1 MSFTLYEL
9 NNIYLNIID
18 LIEDGAE
25 PDVVDSVLLNINEE
39 LEHKADSYAIVIK
52 NLEAKAG
59 MIKAEEK
66 RLSDRRRSI
75 ENNIKNMKSRLEE
88 SMILQDKKKFKT
100 DKFSF
105 GIQKNPMSVKII
117 DENSISEDYK
127 EIVETVKVDKK
138 AILEAYKQ
146 GQEIKGVEVNQTES
160 LRIR

>member
-39 LEHKADSYAIVIK
+39 LEHRADSYAIVIK